1 MAFVVSSLTD
11 YVNQQ
16 SKELIARSHF
26 ENRSAEYFGGL
37 QTGIKT
43 SEALQLLDVSAVPQ
57 ADSACSFN
65 ASGNV
70 TFTQREI
77 TVGAVKYQD
86 TLCPKTLRAK
96 WTQILIKQ
104 GSNAENESLTFESSI
119 ADGLIDL
126 IKEHVEVL
134 DWQGDTASANA
145 YLNKYDGLIK
155 IIDAA
160 GTAVAGNTGAVAS
173 GTGFTVSNA
182 IAIIN
187 AMCDAAPA
195 KIKTKSDKVLFL
207 GTDWFDIW
215 VNALMT
221 ANLFNF
227 DATDWADY
235 VLTVP
240 GKNVKIVGVHGL
252 DAKNRMFL
260 GRMPNFYLGVD
271 LENEE
276 EEFKM
281 WYSQDDDNIKYNV
294 KFKRGVQVAY
304 PNEIVQFTFA

>member
-1 MAFVVSSLTD
+1 MAFDVSSLAN

-16 SKELIARSHF
+16 SKELIARSYF

-65 ASGNV
+65 ASGTT
-70 TFTQREI
+70 TFTQRNI
-77 TVGAVKYQD
+77 TVGAIKYQD
-86 TLCPKTLRAK
+86 TLCPKDLRAK
-96 WTQILIKQ
+96 WTQILLKQ
-104 GSNAENESLTFESSI
+104 GSNAENESLTFEGYV
-119 ADGLIDL
+119 ADELINL
-126 IKEHVEVL
+126 IREHVEVS

-155 IIDAA
+155 LIDNAA
-160 GTAVAGNTGAVAS
+160 TAVAGNTGAVTS
-173 GTGFTVSNA
+173 GTGFTASNA

-195 KIKTKSDKVLFL
+195 KIKTKSDKVLFI
-207 GTDWFDIW
+207 GTDWFDIY

-227 DATDWADY
+227 DATKWADY

-260 GRMPNFYLGVD
+260 GRMPNFHLGVD
-271 LENEE
+271 LQNEYE
-276 EEFKM
+276 VFDM
-281 WYSQDDDNIKYNV
+281 WYSKDDDNIKYSV
-294 KFKRGVQVAY
+294 KFKRGVQVAR